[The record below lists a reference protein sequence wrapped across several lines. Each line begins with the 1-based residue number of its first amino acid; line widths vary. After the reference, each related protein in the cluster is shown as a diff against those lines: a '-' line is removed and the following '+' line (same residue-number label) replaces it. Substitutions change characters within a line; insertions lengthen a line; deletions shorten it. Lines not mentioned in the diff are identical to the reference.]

1 MYTKGIWLQ
10 DVNASGSDVKLSM
23 KDIGVVVWLV
33 MSEQLSQTLPNTE
46 QLSSSRAHFTP
57 TISASH
63 HKNQH

>member
-33 MSEQLSQTLPNTE
+33 MSEQLSQTLPNDT
-46 QLSSSRAHFTP
+46 
-57 TISASH
+57 
-63 HKNQH
+63 